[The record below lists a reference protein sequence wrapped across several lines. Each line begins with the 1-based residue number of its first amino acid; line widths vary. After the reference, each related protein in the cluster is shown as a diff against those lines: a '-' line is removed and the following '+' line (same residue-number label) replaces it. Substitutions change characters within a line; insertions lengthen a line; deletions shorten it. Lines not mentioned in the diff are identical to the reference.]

1 MDGAAANIMEIGDP
15 QELAAEDGVK
25 KLIEA
30 AEGLG
35 VVDNKA
41 ATMTIE
47 EMLER
52 AKRKFNQV
60 KLFLKPTLNLFLA

>member
-1 MDGAAANIMEIGDP
+1 MDGAAANAMEIGDP

-52 AKRKFNQV
+52 AKRMQV
-60 KLFLKPTLNLFLA
+60 QPGEIISQTYP